1 MKNLIIY
8 TALLLGLYASKTFAQ
23 ETFSQRAESISI
35 KIDNITK
42 EEKAGLKKE
51 IEEVNA
57 ALDKGL
63 ITKDQADFKKQQLAQ
78 TRATN
83 IENRV
88 SVEQLELKKLVQDKV
103 DGKVQVSDSI
113 IAHRFKFSVIEYKK
127 HKNDTIRKGE
137 RRTTTQLV
145 FAAGLN
151 NVVTNGSAA
160 NSDFR
165 YWGSHFYEAGLTWN
179 YRLAKTDNLVHLKY
193 GFSFMWNNLRP
204 TDNRSFVVSGNQTN
218 LQVNPISQDDS
229 RFRNVYLVFPLHLE
243 FDLSPTK
250 IKNGK
255 PFFQSHECFRFG
267 VGGYLGTNLSSK
279 QFIEYSANS
288 YTTET
293 ETKGDF
299 NTSNFIYGTSAYIG
313 YSQTS
318 LYVKYDL
325 NPLFNNN
332 TIKQNNISLGIRF
345 DFN

>member
-8 TALLLGLYASKTFAQ
+8 IALLLGLYAGKTFAQ

-42 EEKAGLKKE
+42 EEKTGLKKE
-51 IEEVNA
+51 IEQVNYE
-57 ALDKGL
+57 LDKGFL
-63 ITKDQADFKKQQLAQ
+63 TKEQADFKKQQLAK

-88 SVEQLELKKLVQDKV
+88 GVEQLELKKLVQDKV
-103 DGKVQVSDSI
+103 DGKIQMSDSI
-113 IAHRFKFSVIEYKK
+113 KTKK
-127 HKNDTIRKGE
+127 YAFTFHALAKNDTIGRSEK
-137 RRTTTQLV
+137 RTTSQLV
-145 FAAGLN
+145 FAAGVN
-151 NVVTNGSAA
+151 NVVTNGSPA

-165 YWGSHFYEAGLTWN
+165 YWGSHFYEFGLTWN
-179 YRLAKTDNLVHLKY
+179 YRLAKTDNLLHLKY

-204 TDNRSFVVSGNQTN
+204 TENRNFVVLGNQTN
-218 LQVNPISQDDS
+218 LQTNPINQDDS

-255 PFFQSHECFRFG
+255 PFFQSHESLRFG

-279 QFIEYSANS
+279 QYIEYSANS
-288 YTTET
+288 YNIET

-299 NTSNFIYGTSAYIG
+299 NTSNFIYGASAYIG
-313 YSQTS
+313 YAQTS
-318 LYVKYDL
+318 LYLKYDF

-332 TIKQNNISLGIRF
+332 TIKQNNISLGVRF